1 MATSG
6 TIETLGLVLDGSSR
20 DLGSVGYGVLPPRDA
35 MPRARAAAMNALE
48 IDETMAQAQIR
59 ASAVHGVC
67 LRGL

>member
-1 MATSG
+1 M
-6 TIETLGLVLDGSSR
+6 
-20 DLGSVGYGVLPPRDA
+20 LGSVGYYVLPPRDA

-59 ASAVHGVC
+59 ASALHGVC